1 MKNLFLF
8 PLIFT
13 LTLTSA
19 AQHPWELGPEYM
31 MPIGKGYKSNIAG
44 LRYENFN
51 SKTSFSLGITY
62 HFSARDSYGGF
73 KGYGMWAGFRN
84 SFGDNISGSDAFV
97 GLRVL
102 FAFENYEGKT
112 NLGSLMFTPMGEVGW
127 HFLFGDHFFTTPSV
141 GYGYQIKVTKE
152 HNTRDQDEGGRIIPG
167 LAAGYRF

>member
-1 MKNLFLF
+1 MKTISLLLLSPVFAL
-8 PLIFT
+8 
-13 LTLTSA
+13 SVS

-51 SKTSFSLGITY
+51 SKTSFSIGITY

-84 SFGDNISGSDAFV
+84 SFGDNVSGSDAFV

-102 FAFENYEGKT
+102 FAFENYDGKT
-112 NLGSLMFTPMGEVGW
+112 NLGSLMFTPIGEVGW
-127 HFLFGDHFFTTPSV
+127 HFLFGDHFFTTPSI

-152 HNTRDQDEGGRIIPG
+152 YNTRDQDEGGRFIPG
-167 LAAGYRF
+167 LSAGYRF